1 MKKGIFIGIGV
12 VILLVIMTA
21 IWAVSLSNN
30 EIKLRNRG
38 IKQQEVCSAYFD
50 KMWKVLQQKAG
61 VTDQYRDGFK
71 EIYTAMIEG
80 RYSDEGKGQETFM
93 KWIQESNPT
102 FDVSL
107 YKDLMASIE
116 GERNGFFIEQEKLID
131 IDRQH
136 KDMRMIWPNSLIIGD
151 KPDLEIIVIKSI
163 KTEQVYTTGQENDID
178 LFKKN

>member
-38 IKQQEVCSAYFD
+38 NKQQEVCSAYFD

-80 RYSDEGKGQETFM
+80 RYSDEGKGRETFM

-136 KDMRMIWPNSLIIGD
+136 KDMRMIWPNTLIIGD
-151 KPDLEIIVIKSI
+151 KPDLDIIVIKSI
-163 KTEQVYTTGQENDID
+163 KTEQVYKTGQENDID
-178 LFKKN
+178 LFKKD